1 MLLPNENVVFRCPI
15 PLKEKMRAYAEA
27 NQQRLSVFIRSA
39 CVEAM
44 NKYQPPFPPVDIIEE
59 EDDE

>member
-15 PLKEKMRAYAEA
+15 PLKQKMRAYAEA
-27 NQQRLSVFIRSA
+27 NQQRLSAFIRSA

-44 NKYQPPFPPVDIIEE
+44 KNSKAPLPPVQADKEGNNK
-59 EDDE
+59 

>member
-27 NQQRLSVFIRSA
+27 NQQRLSAFIRSA

-44 NKYQPPFPPVDIIEE
+44 KNSKAPLSPNQVNKDSDNQ
-59 EDDE
+59 

>member
-27 NQQRLSVFIRSA
+27 NQQRLSAFIRSA

-44 NKYQPPFPPVDIIEE
+44 SKSQPPFPPVEILEE

>member
-27 NQQRLSVFIRSA
+27 NQQRLSAFIRSA

-44 NKYQPPFPPVDIIEE
+44 KNAPSPLSPVQANKEGNNQ
-59 EDDE
+59 

>member
-15 PLKEKMRAYAEA
+15 PLKEKMKAFAEA
-27 NQQRLSVFIRSA
+27 NQQRLSAFIRSA

-44 NKYQPPFPPVDIIEE
+44 KKPQAPLSPIQKLEE
-59 EDDE
+59 LKQR